1 MGTVLTYYKFKKS
14 GAVGLPKPLIY
25 CVHDEEIACG
35 AIPLNVPIAN
45 ELLKTQ
51 PKRRSFRLPGIV
63 DSAIGKLP
71 MECIVKDFDV
81 LFNPEYRI
89 DVLQL
94 FVASC
99 RKHPFS
105 ILWPGTY
112 SDGKLTYAEAGC
124 PDFKQFDLKNYDVT
138 CIV

>member
-1 MGTVLTYYKFKKS
+1 MGTVLTYYELKKS
-14 GAVGLPKPLIY
+14 GDVGLPGPLIY
-25 CVHDEEIACG
+25 CVHDEEIACD
-35 AIPLNVPIAN
+35 AVPLNVPIAN

-51 PKRRSFRLPGIV
+51 PKRRSLRLTGIV
-63 DSAIGKLP
+63 DAAIGKLP
-71 MECIVKDFDV
+71 EGCIVKDFDV

-94 FVASC
+94 FVGSC

-105 ILWPGTY
+105 LLWPGTY